1 MTLAGTNLT
10 PGLIVKLAPRYN
22 GSGTYAHD
30 NGTGEFLRLIRP
42 MSDNLDWYVTD
53 DFESPLDKCQ
63 WTYIVHVS
71 RLGMSE
77 VAT

>member
-1 MTLAGTNLT
+1 
-10 PGLIVKLAPRYN
+10 
-22 GSGTYAHD
+22 
-30 NGTGEFLRLIRP
+30 